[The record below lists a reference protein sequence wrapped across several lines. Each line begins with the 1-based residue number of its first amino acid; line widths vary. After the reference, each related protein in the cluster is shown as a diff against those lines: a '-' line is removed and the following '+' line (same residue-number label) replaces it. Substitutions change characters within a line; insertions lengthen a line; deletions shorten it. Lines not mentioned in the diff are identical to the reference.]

1 MGDLLFTFAPKHH
14 MMYHWACKA
23 RYLNPRRSACLIDE
37 DYVGIIK
44 NIVRRCTA
52 GTQLHDVATKVMEKY
67 RWGMHMLHRY
77 GK

>member
-1 MGDLLFTFAPKHH
+1 
-14 MMYHWACKA
+14 MMHHWACKA

-37 DYVGIIK
+37 YYVGIIK
-44 NIVRRCTA
+44 KIVRRCTA
-52 GTQLHDVATKVMEKY
+52 GAQLHDVATKVMEKY